1 MYYDTVE
8 EKTLELLKSI
18 QAIPE
23 LSELRLVGGTAL
35 ALQIGHRIS
44 IDLDFFGKWNI
55 NGSLEPVLSSCG
67 DVVVDNIQRK
77 MQFFTISGI
86 KTDFVEF
93 DYPWISP
100 PVVADGITIAGIEDI
115 GAMKINAIIN
125 RGTKKDFVDIA
136 FLLKDYNLSTI
147 LDWFKT
153 KYKNGN
159 LGTAL
164 RSLAYF
170 EDAETMPMPHMLIST
185 SWDNV
190 KATIIEKLR
199 SFSE

>member
-136 FLLKDYNLSTI
+136 FLLKDYSLSTI

-153 KYKNGN
+153 KYT
-159 LGTAL
+159 L
-164 RSLAYF
+164 
-170 EDAETMPMPHMLIST
+170 
-185 SWDNV
+185 
-190 KATIIEKLR
+190 
-199 SFSE
+199 

>member
-100 PVVADGITIAGIEDI
+100 PVVALRQISLNSTTLGFLRQLWQMASPLP
-115 GAMKINAIIN
+115 ALKI
-125 RGTKKDFVDIA
+125 
-136 FLLKDYNLSTI
+136 
-147 LDWFKT
+147 
-153 KYKNGN
+153 
-159 LGTAL
+159 
-164 RSLAYF
+164 
-170 EDAETMPMPHMLIST
+170 
-185 SWDNV
+185 
-190 KATIIEKLR
+190 
-199 SFSE
+199 SEQ